1 MLEHKTQVIKLQ
13 NGEDLIANV
22 SIDGL
27 NHYILDQPMAFSVDF
42 RGIDAGLVMRQWL
55 PIQLIK
61 NNQLQVHTKDILT
74 MAEPNEEFVDYYVYT
89 VEKIKNVLSAKE
101 LAKEMTDEELQLAI
115 NDYQDIQYD
124 GTGVLH

>member
-42 RGIDAGLVMRQWL
+42 RGIDAGLVMRQ
-55 PIQLIK
+55 
-61 NNQLQVHTKDILT
+61 
-74 MAEPNEEFVDYYVYT
+74 
-89 VEKIKNVLSAKE
+89 
-101 LAKEMTDEELQLAI
+101 
-115 NDYQDIQYD
+115 
-124 GTGVLH
+124 